1 MRIKLADEI
10 RVGALEGTIKTISI
24 GVIEGDPAGELGPNV
39 DEYDTELG
47 YQGSVTYITRAGE
60 NKWAYFSQIDEVLS

>member
-10 RVGALEGTIKTISI
+10 RVGALEGTINSISI
-24 GVIEGDPAGELGPNV
+24 GVIEGDPAGELGPSV

-47 YQGSVTYITRAGE
+47 YQGAVTYTTPAGE
-60 NKWAYFSQIDEVLS
+60 NKWAYFGQIDEVLS